1 MDLNDTEEMND
12 ELFIQLMTQFYNLG
26 WMYGSS
32 GGMACC
38 TDSDE
43 VIYSPSSV
51 QKERL
56 TKNDIFIYNRQTNS
70 ISYRPKN
77 ENIKESACTPLF
89 NYIINKT
96 KYQCII
102 HTHSKYSNLLTQLID
117 KKSQNNIYMNRDEFC
132 LNNQEMI
139 KGIINRETNKNFNN
153 TETIRIPIIE
163 NKPFEHQLLPDI
175 AICLEKYPTS
185 CAILVRNHGFFVFG
199 PTWQRTKIMLEC
211 CEYLF
216 ELACDMINNN
226 IDLIKINKEI

>member
-1 MDLNDTEEMND
+1 MDLNDTEDMTKEI
-12 ELFIQLMTQFYNLG
+12 FTQLMTQFYNLG

-38 TDSDE
+38 NSNEE

-56 TKNDIFIYNRQTNS
+56 TPNDVFIYSRQTNS

-96 KYQCII
+96 KYQCVI

-117 KKSQNNIYMNRDEFC
+117 KKSKIDGNFNRDEFC
-132 LNNQEMI
+132 MNNQEMI
-139 KGIINRETNKNFNN
+139 KGIINRETEKNFSNL
-153 TETIRIPIIE
+153 ETIKIPIIE
-163 NKPFEHQLLPDI
+163 NKPYEHQLLPDV
-175 AICLEKYPTS
+175 AVSLEQYPTS
-185 CAILVRNHGFFVFG
+185 CAILVRNHGFFAFG

-216 ELACDMINNN
+216 ELACDMITND
-226 IDLIKINKEI
+226 IELIKISKEI